1 MEIVMSYILPS
12 DVISPKAMWTL
23 VDVVLDKGPGNC
35 AYAIGMW
42 DKQRRVG
49 FRWNGTNDN
58 PIGNPQSR
66 GLATWTMLDRAL
78 HAAVLQQVERKN
90 PEKAGIMRAF
100 LGRPVEDAD

>member
-1 MEIVMSYILPS
+1 MTYIQPS
-12 DVISPKAMWTL
+12 DVISPKAKWTL
-23 VDVVLDKGPGNC
+23 VDVVLDKGSGNC

-49 FRWNGTNDN
+49 FRWNGTKDN

-66 GLATWTMLDRAL
+66 GLATWTMLDKAL
-78 HAAVLQQVERKN
+78 HQAVLHQVERKN

-100 LGRPVEDAD
+100 LGKPVEDAD